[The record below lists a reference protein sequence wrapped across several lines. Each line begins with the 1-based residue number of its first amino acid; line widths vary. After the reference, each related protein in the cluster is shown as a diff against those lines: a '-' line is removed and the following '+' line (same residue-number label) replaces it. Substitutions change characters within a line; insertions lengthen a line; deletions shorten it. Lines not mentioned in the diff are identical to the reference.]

1 MEPGQSS
8 LEPGQDGLEPGQ
20 SGLELCRTEV
30 VRNGASD
37 ELYLAAV
44 IGNPM
49 ILSMIPLLRALINL
63 RGLQTKEGQQM
74 LITQCEANEKKV
86 RQTHNS
92 HL

>member
-1 MEPGQSS
+1 MEPGQN
-8 LEPGQDGLEPGQ
+8 
-20 SGLELCRTEV
+20 GLELCRTEV

-63 RGLQTKEGQQM
+63 RGLQTKQT

-86 RQTHNS
+86 RQRNNRY
-92 HL
+92 L